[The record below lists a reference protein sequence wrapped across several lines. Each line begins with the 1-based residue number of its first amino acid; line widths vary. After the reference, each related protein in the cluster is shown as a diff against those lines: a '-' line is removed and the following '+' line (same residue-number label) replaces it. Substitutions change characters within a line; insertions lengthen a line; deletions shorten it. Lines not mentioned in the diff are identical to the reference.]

1 MTLIDGKEIALGIR
15 TELKDEIETRGYKPV
30 LAVVLV
36 GKRRDS
42 ETYVKMKI
50 KACQEVGIESQN
62 YTFDDDI
69 SEMELIKVVNKL
81 NDDSN
86 VDGILVQLP
95 LPKHINESNVIETIS
110 PEKDVD
116 GLTRYNQGLLSDLS
130 IEPLFY
136 PCTPK
141 GCLTLLE
148 KSNVELNGKKAV
160 IIGRSKIVGLPMSLI
175 LLRNNV
181 SITICHSKT
190 LQEDLI
196 QYLSQADIVIV
207 AIGKPEF
214 VKSEWLNTKCVVID
228 VGINAVDD
236 STKKEGYRLVGDV
249 EASARN
255 KVKMITPVPGGVGPM
270 TIATLLQNT
279 VKSHMKRHQ
288 NT

>member
-279 VKSHMKRHQ
+279 VKSYMKRHQ

>member
-270 TIATLLQNT
+270 TIAILLQNT